1 MLSWITVN
9 TNKLKQKSWKA
20 MNWHDNTPTKALKTA
35 TIEIALKDSFDFS
48 FLDFEKS
55 KHNQLSL
62 HNFYIMLRNR
72 SRSRASITER
82 QACTQISI
90 LIITGKNPI
99 YYLIK
104 MIFLLE
110 NWNSFSILIWNL
122 NLKKKEKNNL
132 IVATEWVLLSLFI
145 IKSLKAQFIVKK
157 RRYKL
162 TQMIL

>member
-1 MLSWITVN
+1 
-9 TNKLKQKSWKA
+9 
-20 MNWHDNTPTKALKTA
+20 MNWHDNTSTKALKTA

-99 YYLIK
+99 YYLSK
-104 MIFLLE
+104 MIFFVGKLKFFF
-110 NWNSFSILIWNL
+110 NFNL
-122 NLKKKEKNNL
+122 KFKFKKKEKNNL
-132 IVATEWVLLSLFI
+132 IVATE
-145 IKSLKAQFIVKK
+145 
-157 RRYKL
+157 
-162 TQMIL
+162 